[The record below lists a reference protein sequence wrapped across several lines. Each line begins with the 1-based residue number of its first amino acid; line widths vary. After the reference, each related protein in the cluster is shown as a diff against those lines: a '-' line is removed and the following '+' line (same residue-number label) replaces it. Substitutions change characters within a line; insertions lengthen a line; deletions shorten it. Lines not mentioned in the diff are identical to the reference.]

1 MGLALTVMSA
11 KVTDH
16 PNGVELTISRSKN
29 CTHCD
34 FVSPPGMKFCGQC
47 GHRIC
52 HICAGCQ
59 QENPNGA
66 TFCGR
71 CGDSLYPADS
81 AFAAASLPPV
91 PSLKPSRQEPEK
103 PPGFAEHRQI
113 TVVFCD
119 LVGSTALSERLDA
132 EDYLDLVRSYQA
144 TAAEQVRRY
153 AGHIAQYLGDGLLIY
168 FGFPSAHEDDAS
180 RAVHAAL
187 EIVAAI
193 KRLNVRLQQ
202 SLGLQIALRI
212 GVHTGSV
219 VAGDVGSGQQIEQ
232 LAVGLVPN
240 IAARVQ
246 SLAQP
251 DQVLLSETT
260 QTLVERRFA
269 LTALGPRNLPGSSQ
283 AMELFQ
289 VEAVIQ
295 NHSPS
300 SEPNAV
306 TFVGRQH
313 ELETLIDR
321 FDRAAEGSGQFVF
334 VSAEPGHGK
343 SRLEQQL
350 SQALGNRVA
359 NRLLCQCSAYQ
370 QNSTLYPFIELIE
383 YMADVTPTQ
392 SQTERRR
399 RLEDLWDSL
408 PVGVEGG
415 LQSLAVFL
423 DLSTEDD
430 LASIASDQIHE
441 RLLDT
446 ILQFLLGHAID
457 QPLLLTIEDL
467 HWADESSLD
476 LIRRLTRVVNNHQML
491 VVCSARSEF
500 IPSWPRRDHHTT
512 LYLNQLSHAESLQM
526 VAAIDQGTLPKS
538 IRDQIVKRADGV
550 PLYVEEIT
558 RALVRQYRESSST
571 NNQIPMSLRDLL
583 MARLD
588 ELGASKEVLQLGAL
602 LGRRFTREVLQAV
615 SHLEPEDL
623 SNHLQ
628 RIVGSGLLLQTNTG
642 ERASFSFRH
651 VLVQDAAYEALLR
664 SRRRQ
669 LHEQVIGSLRT
680 RFPDMLS
687 SAPEVAARHLE
698 GAELFAQAHESYRL
712 AAQRGAARWALAESV
727 QNYRKALKQLPHFED
742 AQHRRAT
749 EIAVRTEMI
758 GPLTAYLGYG
768 HDDLVIEHTKL
779 VELQRDSGDRV
790 AEFGALVNLW
800 GLEAAR
806 GNPTT
811 APDLVDEIL
820 RLAAQT
826 NDRETRAVALWVA
839 GSTAFFRGRLTPA
852 LNDLQS
858 SIDQLSAGTVFGED
872 PADFNGYRLHA
883 SLHYAWSAAIAGD
896 VDGACSTL
904 TELETLSNTANE
916 PFALAQVL
924 CHWCVVLQD
933 LGELPE
939 KVLRCADSALAVA
952 KQHDMRAWER
962 YAHLARGWARVRMGE
977 VDAIEEQ
984 RAAVNDYTFDENT
997 RGHSLVMMADSYFFI
1012 GDADGAL
1019 QMLERAFGFFET
1031 NLAVYYQAEAL
1042 RLKAA
1047 IYGQIGKPVEALALA
1062 NRAFALSTAQ
1072 GAQLLALR
1080 ASTTLVELGTVAPE
1094 PRWINQLSAHVQ
1106 RFESDNQ
1113 TPHLR
1118 RARELLA
1125 RHQRMQSS

>member
-1 MGLALTVMSA
+1 MPAIDQIGLS
-11 KVTDH
+11 
-16 PNGVELTISRSKN
+16 
-29 CTHCD
+29 
-34 FVSPPGMKFCGQC
+34 
-47 GHRIC
+47 
-52 HICAGCQ
+52 
-59 QENPNGA
+59 
-66 TFCGR
+66 
-71 CGDSLYPADS
+71 
-81 AFAAASLPPV
+81 
-91 PSLKPSRQEPEK
+91 QEPNSRLPRERS
-103 PPGFAEHRQI
+103 GFAERRQI

-132 EDYLDLVRSYQA
+132 EDLRDLVRSYQA

-187 EIVAAI
+187 EIVAAV
-193 KRLNVRLQQ
+193 KRLNIRLQKSHGVQ
-202 SLGLQIALRI
+202 LALRI

-219 VAGDVGSGQQIEQ
+219 VAGDIGSGQQIEQ
-232 LAVGLVPN
+232 LAVGLTPN

-251 DQVLLSETT
+251 DQVLVSETT
-260 QTLVERRFA
+260 RALVERRFV

-283 AMELFQ
+283 PIELFR
-289 VEAVIQ
+289 VETVIQ
-295 NHSPS
+295 GQPPGVTPS
-300 SEPNAV
+300 SV
-306 TFVGRQH
+306 SFVGRQP
-313 ELETLIDR
+313 ELDTLIDR
-321 FDRAAEGSGQFVF
+321 FDRAASGSGQFVF
-334 VSAEPGHGK
+334 ISAEPGHGK
-343 SRLEQQL
+343 SALEQQL
-350 SQALGNRVA
+350 SQAVGNRVGH
-359 NRLLCQCSAYQ
+359 RLLCQCSAYQ

-383 YMADVTPTQ
+383 QMADVTPTQ
-392 SQTERRR
+392 SQKDRRR
-399 RLEDLWDSL
+399 KLEHLWASL
-408 PVGVEGG
+408 PVSVEGG
-415 LQSLAVFL
+415 LQSLAMFL

-430 LASIASDQIHE
+430 VAAVAPGQPHD

-446 ILQFLLGHAID
+446 IEAFLLGHASG

-476 LIRRLTRVVNNHQML
+476 LIRRLTRVVNDYPML
-491 VVCSARSEF
+491 VICSARSEF
-500 IPSWPRRDHHTT
+500 IPSWPRRNYHTT
-512 LYLNQLSHAESLQM
+512 LHLNQLSNDESRQM
-526 VAAIDQGTLPKS
+526 VEAIDQASLPES
-538 IRDQIVKRADGV
+538 VRDQIVQRADGV

-558 RALVRQYRESSST
+558 RALVRQYQESSAT
-571 NNQIPMSLRDLL
+571 DNQIPMSLRDLL

-588 ELGASKEVLQLGAL
+588 DLGASKEVLQLGAL

-615 SHLEPEDL
+615 SHLTPDDL

-628 RIVGSGLLLQTNTG
+628 RIVGSGLLLQTSTG
-642 ERASFSFRH
+642 ERASFTFRH

-669 LHEQVIGSLRT
+669 LHEQVIGALRSH
-680 RFPDMLS
+680 FPEMLS
-687 SAPEVAARHLE
+687 AAPEVAARHLE
-698 GAELFAQAHESYRL
+698 GAELFAQAYESYRL
-712 AAQRGAARWALAESV
+712 AAQRGTARWALAESV
-727 QNYRKALKQLPHFED
+727 QNYRKALEQVPHFED
-742 AQHRRAT
+742 AQARRTT

-758 GPLTAYLGYG
+758 IPLTAYLGYG
-768 HDDLVIEHTKL
+768 HDDLVVEHTKL

-806 GNPTT
+806 GNRIT
-811 APDLVDEIL
+811 APNLVDEIL
-820 RLAAQT
+820 RLAVQT
-826 NDRETRAVALWVA
+826 DDRETRAVALWVA

-896 VDGACSTL
+896 VDAACTTL
-904 TELETLSNTANE
+904 SELETLSNSANE

-933 LGELPE
+933 LGEMPE

-977 VDAIEEQ
+977 VDAIDEQ

-997 RGHSLVMMADSYFFI
+997 RGHSLVMMADSYYYV
-1012 GDADGAL
+1012 GDIERAL
-1019 QMLERAFGFFET
+1019 QMLDRAFAFFET

-1042 RLKAA
+1042 RLRASIYAA
-1047 IYGQIGKPVEALALA
+1047 IGRSVEAKALA
-1062 NRAFALSTAQ
+1062 EQAFALSKAQ

-1080 ASTTLVELGTVAPE
+1080 ASATLVELGGSAPE
-1094 PRWINQLSAHVQ
+1094 PRWIDQLAAYVH
-1106 RFESDNQ
+1106 RFESHNQ

-1125 RHQRMQSS
+1125 SHHRVQPS